1 MRGAAGPR
9 ANRTHALAVTL
20 ASAPEPCANA
30 EKEGREEKDSAE
42 EEFTPL
48 REGGGQ
54 VADDDTHTPHAQD
67 MRIEEDEGR
76 LRKRVAEAHILY
88 WRVRRAVG
96 TPSGGHKNGRAHPTL
111 YPRCSPEPPA
121 AIAN

>member
-30 EKEGREEKDSAE
+30 EKEGREEKDGAE

-76 LRKRVAEAHILY
+76 LRKAWRRRTY
-88 WRVRRAVG
+88 WSVRRAVG
-96 TPSGGHKNGRAHPTL
+96 TPSGGHKSGRAQPTL
-111 YPRCSPEPPA
+111 YRRCSPEPPA